1 MSRLWSAATFAA
13 VSLIAMLPGGAA
25 AQDFTAS
32 GVECIAPADP
42 GGGWDFTCR
51 SVGRILDEL
60 DLVEG
65 SVNVT
70 NMAGAGGGVAYS
82 NVVSKRADDDN
93 LIVAASTATTTR
105 LAQNQY
111 AGLSADQVRW
121 IATLGADFGVIAVS
135 PDSEHEDLNDLMEA
149 IAENPRDV
157 SFGGGSAVGGWDH
170 LKVLLA
176 ARAAGVEDVRAIKYV
191 SFNNGGTAITQM
203 RGGHID
209 AFTGDLSEA
218 TGQIEAGAI
227 RVLAVLA
234 DERLPDKFS
243 DLPTAAEQGVDVV
256 GANWRGFY
264 AGGEMSD
271 AAYDY
276 WVNAMEEVY
285 NSTEWQEAMTRNGLV
300 PFWRAGE
307 EMDDFV
313 NEQVAEL
320 TELSR
325 EIGIL
330 QE

>member
-1 MSRLWSAATFAA
+1 MFRWYSAAAVAA
-13 VSLIAMLPGGAA
+13 AALVSLLPGTVS
-25 AQDFTAS
+25 AQGFEPA

-82 NVVSKRADDDN
+82 NVVSKRADDGN

-121 IATLGADFGVIAVS
+121 IATLGADFGVIAVA
-135 PDSEHEDLNDLMEA
+135 PDSEHEDLRALMDA
-149 IAENPRDV
+149 VAENPRGI

-176 ARAAGVEDVRAIKYV
+176 ARAAGVEDVRSIKYV

-234 DERLPDKFS
+234 DERLPDAFAE
-243 DLPTAAEQGVDVV
+243 LPTAAEQGIDVV

-264 AGGEMSD
+264 AGGEISD

-276 WVNAMEEVY
+276 WVSAMETVY
-285 NSTEWQEAMTRNGLV
+285 DSEQWQAAMARNGLV
-300 PFWRAGE
+300 PFWRAGDGLE
-307 EMDDFV
+307 RFV
-313 NEQVAEL
+313 ADQVAEL
-320 TELSR
+320 ETLSR

-330 QE
+330 E

>member
-1 MSRLWSAATFAA
+1 MFRWCSAAAVAAAALAA
-13 VSLIAMLPGGAA
+13 VLPGTVS
-25 AQDFTAS
+25 AQDFQPS
-32 GVECIAPADP
+32 GAECIAPADP

-82 NVVSKRADDDN
+82 NVVSKRAGDEN

-111 AGLSADQVRW
+111 AGLAADQVRW
-121 IATLGADFGVIAVS
+121 IATLGADFGVIAVA
-135 PDSEHEDLNDLMEA
+135 PDSQFEDLQDLMDA
-149 IAENPRDV
+149 VGENPRSV

-176 ARAAGVEDVRAIKYV
+176 ARAAGVEQVRSVKYV

-234 DERLPDKFS
+234 DERLPDAFA
-243 DLPTAAEQGVDVV
+243 DLPTAAEQGIDVV

-264 AGGEMSD
+264 TGGEISD

-276 WVNAMEEVY
+276 WVSAMEEVY
-285 NSTEWQEAMTRNGLV
+285 NSEQWQEAMSRNGLV
-300 PFWRAGE
+300 PFWRAGDGLE
-307 EMDDFV
+307 TFV
-313 NEQVAEL
+313 TDQVAEL
-320 TELSR
+320 EMLSR

-330 QE
+330 E